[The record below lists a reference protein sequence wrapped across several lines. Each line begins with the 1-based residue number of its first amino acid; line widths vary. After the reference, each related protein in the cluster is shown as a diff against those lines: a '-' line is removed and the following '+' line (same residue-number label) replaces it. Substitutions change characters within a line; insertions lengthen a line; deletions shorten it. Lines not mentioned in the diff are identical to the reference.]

1 VSGFDPQRLA
11 HLAQAMQLHVEQDRV
26 GGVAWLLA
34 ASDHVEVAGGM
45 GSMWSNDPS
54 NTLVGVILSTDAFGG
69 PFPPPAIIQD
79 LWTGAYTAL
88 DN

>member
-1 VSGFDPQRLA
+1 
-11 HLAQAMQLHVEQDRV
+11 MQLHVEQDRV

-54 NTLVGVILSTDAFGG
+54 NTLVGVILSTDVFGG
-69 PFPPPAIIQD
+69 PFPPPAVIRTSGPARTPRSTTDQEVRHVI
-79 LWTGAYTAL
+79 A
-88 DN
+88 